1 MPSPVILA
9 LWKSSRTIALISS
22 VLMLGGIAGLA
33 TPGCTPVGSACYR
46 GGCEAGD
53 WAVVCSPYGEIP
65 DVIVCRPVYPQNP
78 EGICD
83 EYVGVVSQ
91 SLGVEFCDGG
101 ATSGP
106 SYSGWDPGAS
116 ISLVNGVYEVD
127 SSLIDEVRSDF
138 NVVTQED
145 SARLEWQSTGYGKL
159 TNISPSDMVHHLGF
173 QNDDILISITD
184 GITGT
189 ITLNSWADY
198 MEAVLVYGSTS
209 SLSISVLRGGST
221 VTLDYN
227 VI

>member
-1 MPSPVILA
+1 M
-9 LWKSSRTIALISS
+9 
-22 VLMLGGIAGLA
+22 
-33 TPGCTPVGSACYR
+33 
-46 GGCEAGD
+46 
-53 WAVVCSPYGEIP
+53 
-65 DVIVCRPVYPQNP
+65 CRPVYPQNP

>member
-1 MPSPVILA
+1 
-9 LWKSSRTIALISS
+9 
-22 VLMLGGIAGLA
+22 MLVFGGLAGLGS
-33 TPGCTPVGSACYR
+33 PGCNTDDDACTL
-46 GGCEAGD
+46 GHCLAGE
-53 WAVVCSPYGEIP
+53 WAVACTPYGGGP
-65 DVIVCRPVYPQNP
+65 DVIVCEPTYPSNP
-78 EGICD
+78 EGVCD
-83 EYVGVVSQ
+83 AYVGVVSQ
-91 SLGVEFCDGG
+91 ALGVEYCADG
-101 ATSGP
+101 ATAGL

-116 ISLVNGVYEVD
+116 ITLVSGVYEVD

-159 TNISPSDMVHHLGF
+159 TNISSNDMVHHLGF
-173 QNDDILISITD
+173 QNNDILLSITD

-189 ITLNSWADY
+189 ITLNAWADY

>member
-1 MPSPVILA
+1 M
-9 LWKSSRTIALISS
+9 
-22 VLMLGGIAGLA
+22 
-33 TPGCTPVGSACYR
+33 
-46 GGCEAGD
+46 
-53 WAVVCSPYGEIP
+53 
-65 DVIVCRPVYPQNP
+65 IVCRPVYPSNNG
-78 EGICD
+78 EGVCD
-83 EYVGVVSQ
+83 AYVGVVSQ
-91 SLGVEFCDGG
+91 SLGIEYCADG
-101 ATSGP
+101 ATAGL

-116 ISLVNGVYEVD
+116 IALVNGVYEVD

-159 TNISPSDMVHHLGF
+159 RNISSSDMVHYLGF
-173 QNDDILISITD
+173 QNDDVLLSITD
-184 GITGT
+184 GVTGT
-189 ITLNSWADY
+189 ITLNAWADY